1 MAELKKFYRETVVK
15 KLMEELGYKNPNQVP
30 TIKNVVVNVGIASS
44 NKDNGFIDTIETNL
58 KRITGQKPVKTLA
71 KKAISNFKIR
81 QGMVVGMKV
90 TMRGQRMW
98 DFVEKLIKITLP
110 RVKDFR
116 GISPNAFDGQGNYS
130 IGFKEHLAF
139 PEVRP
144 DDIERVHGLEVNIS
158 TSAKS
163 NKEGLL
169 LLEMLGFP
177 FKKD

>member
-98 DFVEKLIKITLP
+98 DFVE
-110 RVKDFR
+110 
-116 GISPNAFDGQGNYS
+116 
-130 IGFKEHLAF
+130 
-139 PEVRP
+139 
-144 DDIERVHGLEVNIS
+144 
-158 TSAKS
+158 
-163 NKEGLL
+163 
-169 LLEMLGFP
+169 
-177 FKKD
+177 